1 MPKRSN
7 RKARPIRISGGPTA
21 WEQGLSSVFVELAF
35 QQADPLQR
43 LVGLMY
49 NYPFGDLTF
58 TRAIT
63 RGGAHT
69 VRRSRAL
76 IEASRHNNFYIGCI
90 LAGRATLSQG
100 EHRAELDR
108 GDLAILDSTR
118 EYAIEVPHG
127 FDALWVRVPRY
138 RLEGRLTSINE
149 VMAERINGKS
159 GVGLLAS
166 NLLRTSL
173 QEAANITAHDANRIA
188 NALLDLMGM
197 SLDSHLK
204 SYKAPKSHTK
214 SLLREIQDYID
225 SHIDDEEM
233 SLDTIAAA
241 HSVSVRY
248 LNKIFQ
254 REGVSTAKWIRMR
267 RLERCRADLEDPTK
281 RNLSI
286 SQIGFGHGFGNI
298 SSFNRAF
305 KARFGVAPKAFRS
318 F

>member
-7 RKARPIRISGGPTA
+7 RKVRPIRISGGAKA
-21 WEQGLSSVFVELAF
+21 WEQGLSTVFVELEF
-35 QQADPLQR
+35 HQSDPNQR

-49 NYPFGDLTF
+49 NYPFGDLVF

-63 RGGAHT
+63 RGGTHT
-69 VRRSRAL
+69 VRRSRGL
-76 IEASRHNNFYIGCI
+76 IQASRHNNFYIGCI
-90 LAGRATLSQG
+90 LAGRATLSQA

-108 GDLAILDSTR
+108 GDIAILDSTQ

-138 RLEGRLTSINE
+138 RLEGRLTSIND
-149 VMAERINGKS
+149 VMAERINGNS

-166 NLLRTSL
+166 NLLRAAL
-173 QEAANITAHDANRIA
+173 QEAGSILPNDANRIA

-204 SYKAPKSHTK
+204 SYRQPKSHTK
-214 SLLREIQDYID
+214 SLLRQIQDYID
-225 SHIDDEEM
+225 NQIDDEEM
-233 SLDTIAAA
+233 SLDSIAAA
-241 HSVSVRY
+241 HSISVRY

-267 RLERCRADLEDPTK
+267 RLERCRADLEDPAK
-281 RNLSI
+281 RVLSI
-286 SQIGFGHGFGNI
+286 SQIGFSHGFGNI

-305 KARFGVAPKAFRS
+305 KDRFGVSPKGFRS
-318 F
+318 S